1 MPKTHAKTRDP
12 ARPPKRIANPWRR
25 AVYGRQ
31 RPVNFRKTIL
41 SLYLLLFA
49 GLGVSGSYLLL
60 DARHEY
66 ARLEQVEAQNR
77 QRLAE
82 AQERLRQQERVLE
95 RLRSDPEYV
104 DKVIRK
110 KLGYAKPD
118 EFIYRFEE

>member
-1 MPKTHAKTRDP
+1 
-12 ARPPKRIANPWRR
+12 
-25 AVYGRQ
+25 
-31 RPVNFRKTIL
+31 VNFRKTIL

-49 GLGVSGSYLLL
+49 GLGVAGSYLFL

-66 ARLEQVEAQNR
+66 SRLEQVESQNR
-77 QRLAE
+77 QRLTE